1 MRGPLGAVIGRYSS
15 SDGNTQMGGIIRHN
29 RKCRDIAFLVI
40 FIAFWVAM
48 IVNSSF
54 GFNQGNPLRLT
65 YGLDYKGNVCG
76 DKNAQP
82 GLRQL
87 ELRYWLNP
95 NQVYQSGLKGS
106 EFKLANARSICLL
119 DCPFASEDQLNWV
132 CDYPDGDIHL
142 SMDDWIDRNYDYYE
156 FLTPEMRNSSLQ
168 LQGPCYPVIFPSVNV
183 YWSCQYIARA
193 SNISLRH
200 WQQMGG
206 VNINEDII
214 IDKSIHR
221 AINSR
226 SSVLKRYMAD
236 IGKAWPVLIVC
247 GGFLPLFLSVIWL
260 LMIRHFVAA
269 MPWLLSSLLL
279 AGWIGND
286 AISPII
292 GEHDPYIRIF
302 GREIHHIRAVAV
314 LMTFI
319 MIVAVLTSIAIVRR
333 ILMATSVL
341 KATALHLFS
350 SGQVV
355 QNDCNTN
362 CCAYDLVSKRVNC
375 DHCCGYS
382 IHYTPHI
389 GVAILFH
396 LFGCY
401 WATQFFIACSSTVI
415 AGSVASYYW
424 ARGETSLLSS
434 LLLAGWIGNDAISP
448 IIGEHDPYIRIFGR
462 EIHHIRAVAVLMT
475 FIMIVAVLTSIAIVR
490 RILMA
495 TSVLKAKINYFNGL
509 ICIQVAAKVI
519 GEVQALII
527 FPIIPYTI
535 LAIFYMFWF
544 SAALHLFSSGQV
556 VQNDCNTNCCAYD
569 LVSKRVNCDHCCGYS
584 IHYTPHIGVAILFH
598 LFGCYWATQFFI
610 ACSSTVIAGS
620 VASYY
625 WARGETSPEIPF
637 LPVFSSM
644 KRLMRYGLGSIALGS
659 LIVSFVESIRFMLE
673 SIRRK
678 LKVSSTTPH
687 SYIGKAAFHSSRFC
701 FRCIEWTI
709 KSVNRNAYIM
719 IAITGK
725 SFCKASAIA
734 TELIINN
741 ILRIGRVNVIGDV
754 ILFLGKLCVSLSSA
768 LFAFLML
775 DTHKYRSAHNKIS
788 SPVFPVVVCWGL
800 GYVVATLF
808 FAVVEMSIDT
818 IILSFCQDSEEH
830 QGTAQY
836 APPLLIETLN
846 DQNEMQR
853 LTQGPH

>member
-1 MRGPLGAVIGRYSS
+1 MRGPLGAVIGRYPS
-15 SDGNTQMGGIIRHN
+15 SDGSTQMGGIIRHN
-29 RKCRDIAFLVI
+29 RKCRDVVFLVI

-54 GFNQGNPLRLT
+54 GFNKGNPLRLT

-76 DKNAQP
+76 DKHANP

-95 NQVYQSGLKGS
+95 NQVYQSGLKDS
-106 EFKLANARSICLL
+106 EFKLVNARTICLM
-119 DCPFASEDQLNWV
+119 DCPIPSDDALNWV
-132 CDYPDGDIHL
+132 CDYPEGDIRL
-142 SMDDWIDRNYDYYE
+142 SVDDWIDRNYDYFE
-156 FLTPEMRNSSLQ
+156 FLTPEMRNTSLQ

-183 YWSCQYIARA
+183 YWSCQFIARS
-193 SNISLRH
+193 SNMSMRH

-206 VNINEDII
+206 VRINEDIV

-221 AINSR
+221 SINSQ

-236 IGKAWPVLIVC
+236 IGKSWPVLIVC
-247 GGFLPLFLSVIWL
+247 GAILPLFLSVIWL

-269 MPWLLSSLLL
+269 MPWITVALFNILIISVTMFYYLK

-286 AISPII
+286 AITPII
-292 GEHDPYIRIF
+292 GPHDPYVLVSA
-302 GREIHHIRAVAV
+302 RELNHLRGVAV

-319 MIVAVLTSIAIVRR
+319 MVVAVLTSIAIVRR

-341 KATALHLFS
+341 KATAFHLFS
-350 SGQVV
+350 SGEVL
-355 QNDCNTN
+355 QNNCNSN
-362 CCAYDLVSKRVNC
+362 CCAYDLVSKKVNC
-375 DHCCGYS
+375 DRCCGYS

-396 LFGCY
+396 LFG
-401 WATQFFIACSSTVI
+401 
-415 AGSVASYYW
+415 G
-424 ARGETSLLSS
+424 
-434 LLLAGWIGNDAISP
+434 
-448 IIGEHDPYIRIFGR
+448 
-462 EIHHIRAVAVLMT
+462 
-475 FIMIVAVLTSIAIVR
+475 
-490 RILMA
+490 
-495 TSVLKAKINYFNGL
+495 
-509 ICIQVAAKVI
+509 
-519 GEVQALII
+519 
-527 FPIIPYTI
+527 
-535 LAIFYMFWF
+535 
-544 SAALHLFSSGQV
+544 
-556 VQNDCNTNCCAYD
+556 
-569 LVSKRVNCDHCCGYS
+569 
-584 IHYTPHIGVAILFH
+584 
-598 LFGCYWATQFFI
+598 YWATQFFI

-644 KRLMRYGLGSIALGS
+644 KRLIRYSLGSVALGS
-659 LIVSFVESIRFMLE
+659 LILSFVESIRFMLE

-678 LKVSSTTPH
+678 LKVAGTSPDNWF
-687 SYIGKAAFHSSRFC
+687 GKAAFHVSRFC
-701 FRCIEWTI
+701 LRCIDWTI
-709 KSVNRNAYIM
+709 RSVNRNAFIM

-725 SFCKASAIA
+725 SFCKSSAIA
-734 TELIINN
+734 TDLIINN

-768 LFAFLML
+768 LFSFLML
-775 DTHKYRSAHNKIS
+775 DSHKYRSAHNKIS
-788 SPVFPVVVCWGL
+788 SPLFPVLVCWGL

-853 LTQGPH
+853 LTQGPQ

>member
-1 MRGPLGAVIGRYSS
+1 MRGPLGAVIGRYPS
-15 SDGNTQMGGIIRHN
+15 SDGTAQMAGNGNGNGIVRHN
-29 RKCRDIAFLVI
+29 RKCRDVVFLVI
-40 FIAFWVAM
+40 FIAFWIAM

-54 GFNQGNPLRLT
+54 GFNRGNPLRLT

-76 DKNAQP
+76 DKHANP

-95 NQVYQSGLKGS
+95 NQVYQSGLKDSGF
-106 EFKLANARSICLL
+106 ELANARSICLL
-119 DCPFASEDQLNWV
+119 DCPIPSDDALNWV
-132 CDYPDGDIHL
+132 CDYPEGDIRL
-142 SMDDWIDRNYDYYE
+142 SMDDWIDRNYDYFE

-168 LQGPCYPVIFPSVNV
+168 LQGPCYPVIFPSINV
-183 YWSCQYIARA
+183 YWSCQFIARS
-193 SNISLRH
+193 SNMSMKH

-206 VNINEDII
+206 VRINEDIV
-214 IDKSIHR
+214 IDKLIHK
-221 AINSR
+221 AINSP

-236 IGKAWPVLIVC
+236 IGKSWPVLIVC
-247 GGFLPLFLSVIWL
+247 GGILPLFLSVIWL

-269 MPWLLSSLLL
+269 MPWITVALFNILIISVTMFYYLK

-286 AISPII
+286 AITPVI
-292 GEHDPYIRIF
+292 GPQDPYF
-302 GREIHHIRAVAV
+302 HVSARELNHIRGVAV
-314 LMTFI
+314 LVTFV
-319 MIVAVLTSIAIVRR
+319 MVVAVLTSIAIIRR

-341 KATALHLFS
+341 K
-350 SGQVV
+350 
-355 QNDCNTN
+355 
-362 CCAYDLVSKRVNC
+362 
-375 DHCCGYS
+375 
-382 IHYTPHI
+382 
-389 GVAILFH
+389 
-396 LFGCY
+396 
-401 WATQFFIACSSTVI
+401 
-415 AGSVASYYW
+415 
-424 ARGETSLLSS
+424 
-434 LLLAGWIGNDAISP
+434 
-448 IIGEHDPYIRIFGR
+448 
-462 EIHHIRAVAVLMT
+462 
-475 FIMIVAVLTSIAIVR
+475 
-490 RILMA
+490 
-495 TSVLKAKINYFNGL
+495 
-509 ICIQVAAKVI
+509 VAAKVI

-527 FPIIPYTI
+527 FPVVPYAI

-544 SAALHLFSSGQV
+544 SAAFHLFSSGEV
-556 VQNDCNTNCCAYD
+556 LQNNCSDNCCTYD
-569 LVSKRVNCDHCCGYS
+569 LASKRVNCDRCCGFS
-584 IHYTPHIGVAILFH
+584 IHYTPHIGIAILFH
-598 LFGCYWATQFFI
+598 LFGGYWATQFLI

-644 KRLMRYGLGSIALGS
+644 KRLIRYSLGSIALGS
-659 LIVSFVESIRFMLE
+659 LILSFVESIRFMLE

-678 LKVSSTTPH
+678 LKVSGTTPDNWF
-687 SYIGKAAFHSSRFC
+687 GKVAFHISRFC
-701 FRCIEWTI
+701 LRGVDWTI
-709 KSVNRNAYIM
+709 RSVNRNAYIM

-775 DTHKYRSAHNKIS
+775 DTHKYRSSHNKIS
-788 SPVFPVVVCWGL
+788 SPLFPVLVCWCL

-853 LTQGPH
+853 LTQGPLSS

>member
-1 MRGPLGAVIGRYSS
+1 MRGPLGAVIGRYPS

-29 RKCRDIAFLVI
+29 RKCRDIPFFVI

-54 GFNQGNPLRLT
+54 GFNKGNPLRLT

-76 DKNAQP
+76 EKHSNP

-95 NQVYQSGLKGS
+95 NQVYQSGLKS
-106 EFKLANARSICLL
+106 SQFKLANARTICLM
-119 DCPFASEDQLNWV
+119 DCPYPSEDQLNWV

-142 SMDDWIDRNYDYYE
+142 SMEDWIDRSYDYFE
-156 FLTPEMRNSSLQ
+156 FLTPEMRNTSLQ

-183 YWSCQYIARA
+183 YWSCQFIAHA
-193 SNISLRH
+193 SNMSLRH

-206 VNINEDII
+206 VTIKEDII

-221 AINSR
+221 SINSR

-247 GGFLPLFLSVIWL
+247 GGILPLFLSVIWL

-269 MPWLLSSLLL
+269 MPWITVALFNVLIVLVTMFYYLK

-286 AISPII
+286 AISPVI
-292 GEHDPYIRIF
+292 GEHDPYLRVF
-302 GREIHHIRAVAV
+302 GREIHHLRAVAV

-319 MIVAVLTSIAIVRR
+319 MVVAILTSIAIIRR

-341 KATALHLFS
+341 K
-350 SGQVV
+350 
-355 QNDCNTN
+355 
-362 CCAYDLVSKRVNC
+362 
-375 DHCCGYS
+375 
-382 IHYTPHI
+382 
-389 GVAILFH
+389 
-396 LFGCY
+396 
-401 WATQFFIACSSTVI
+401 
-415 AGSVASYYW
+415 
-424 ARGETSLLSS
+424 
-434 LLLAGWIGNDAISP
+434 
-448 IIGEHDPYIRIFGR
+448 
-462 EIHHIRAVAVLMT
+462 
-475 FIMIVAVLTSIAIVR
+475 
-490 RILMA
+490 
-495 TSVLKAKINYFNGL
+495 
-509 ICIQVAAKVI
+509 VAAKVI

-535 LAIFYMFWF
+535 LAIFTC
-544 SAALHLFSSGQV
+544 SGFQLLSICSV
-556 VQNDCNTNCCAYD
+556 
-569 LVSKRVNCDHCCGYS
+569 LVRSCHPFPPIWLLLGY
-584 IHYTPHIGVAILFH
+584 TIL
-598 LFGCYWATQFFI
+598 I

-659 LIVSFVESIRFMLE
+659 LIVSFVESTRFMLE

-678 LKVSSTTPH
+678 MKVANTTPD
-687 SYIGKAAFHSSRFC
+687 SCIGKAASHSSRC
-701 FRCIEWTI
+701 CLRCIEWTI

-734 TELIINN
+734 TELILNN

-775 DTHKYRSAHNKIS
+775 DAHKFRSAHNKIS
-788 SPVFPVVVCWGL
+788 SPLFPVLVCWGL

-846 DQNEMQR
+846 DQSEMQR
-853 LTQGPH
+853 LTQGPQ

>member
-1 MRGPLGAVIGRYSS
+1 
-15 SDGNTQMGGIIRHN
+15 MGGIIRHN

-269 MPWLLSSLLL
+269 MPWVTVALFNVLIVSVTMFYYLK

-341 KATALHLFS
+341 K
-350 SGQVV
+350 
-355 QNDCNTN
+355 
-362 CCAYDLVSKRVNC
+362 
-375 DHCCGYS
+375 
-382 IHYTPHI
+382 
-389 GVAILFH
+389 
-396 LFGCY
+396 
-401 WATQFFIACSSTVI
+401 
-415 AGSVASYYW
+415 
-424 ARGETSLLSS
+424 
-434 LLLAGWIGNDAISP
+434 
-448 IIGEHDPYIRIFGR
+448 
-462 EIHHIRAVAVLMT
+462 
-475 FIMIVAVLTSIAIVR
+475 
-490 RILMA
+490 
-495 TSVLKAKINYFNGL
+495 
-509 ICIQVAAKVI
+509 VAAKVI

>member
-1 MRGPLGAVIGRYSS
+1 MRGPLGAVIGSYPS
-15 SDGNTQMGGIIRHN
+15 SDGSTQIGGIIRHN
-29 RKCRDIAFLVI
+29 RKCRDVVFLVI

-76 DKNAQP
+76 DKHANP
-82 GLRQL
+82 NLREL
-87 ELRYWLNP
+87 ELTYWLNP
-95 NQVYQSGLKGS
+95 NQVYLSGLKNS
-106 EFKLANARSICLL
+106 QFKLANARSICLM
-119 DCPFASEDQLNWV
+119 DCPLPSEDALNWV
-132 CDYPDGDIHL
+132 CDYPEGDIRI
-142 SMDDWIDRNYDYYE
+142 SVEDWINRNYDYFE
-156 FLTPEMRNSSLQ
+156 FLTPEMRNTSLQ

-183 YWSCQYIARA
+183 FWRCQFIAHA
-193 SNISLRH
+193 SNVSLRH

-214 IDKSIHR
+214 IDKSIHKS
-221 AINSR
+221 INAR

-247 GGFLPLFLSVIWL
+247 GGLLPLFLSVIWL
-260 LMIRHFVAA
+260 LMIRHFVGA
-269 MPWLLSSLLL
+269 MPWITVALFDILIISVTMFYYLK

-292 GEHDPYIRIF
+292 GEHDPYYHVS
-302 GREIHHIRAVAV
+302 GRELNHLRAVAV
-314 LMTFI
+314 IMTFI
-319 MIVAVLTSIAIVRR
+319 MVVAVLTSIAIVRR

-341 KATALHLFS
+341 KVAAKVVGEVQALIIFPFIPYAVLAIFYMFWFSAAFHLFS
-350 SGQVV
+350 SGQIV
-355 QNDCNTN
+355 QNDCNSN
-362 CCAYDLVSKRVNC
+362 CCAYDLGSKRVNC
-375 DHCCGYS
+375 DRCCGYS

-389 GVAILFH
+389 AVAIFFH

-401 WATQFFIACSSTVI
+401 WATQFFIACS
-415 AGSVASYYW
+415 A
-424 ARGETSLLSS
+424 
-434 LLLAGWIGNDAISP
+434 
-448 IIGEHDPYIRIFGR
+448 
-462 EIHHIRAVAVLMT
+462 
-475 FIMIVAVLTSIAIVR
+475 
-490 RILMA
+490 
-495 TSVLKAKINYFNGL
+495 
-509 ICIQVAAKVI
+509 
-519 GEVQALII
+519 
-527 FPIIPYTI
+527 
-535 LAIFYMFWF
+535 
-544 SAALHLFSSGQV
+544 
-556 VQNDCNTNCCAYD
+556 
-569 LVSKRVNCDHCCGYS
+569 
-584 IHYTPHIGVAILFH
+584 
-598 LFGCYWATQFFI
+598 
-610 ACSSTVIAGS
+610 TVIAGS

-644 KRLMRYGLGSIALGS
+644 KRLMRYSLGSVALGS
-659 LIVSFVESIRFMLE
+659 LIVSFVESVRFMLE

-678 LKVSSTTPH
+678 LKVAGTIPDGCM
-687 SYIGKAAFHSSRFC
+687 GKTVHHTSQFC
-701 FRCIEWTI
+701 LRCVEGTI

-725 SFCKASAIA
+725 SFCRASAIA
-734 TELIINN
+734 ADLIMNN
-741 ILRIGRVNVIGDV
+741 ILRIGKVNVIGDV

-768 LFAFLML
+768 VFAFLML

-788 SPVFPVVVCWGL
+788 SPLFPVLVCWAL
-800 GYVVATLF
+800 GYIVATLF

-853 LTQGPH
+853 LTQ